1 MRISGSGSETA
12 VVAEKVNPAFMKTM
26 RNFSKRLFPACART
40 DGSQIVELA
49 VSLPLLLVFVVG
61 ITDFGTA
68 FNLRQRLNNAA
79 REGARIAANQY
90 MADVVN
96 TSPNSI
102 IAIHDAVD
110 NYLLAARVNDCGLSS
125 VTPTKAGLT
134 WTYTANSG
142 CPGNGTLTLTI
153 DRGNTFQ
160 TTDANTTTLET
171 THILIS
177 YPYQWR
183 FGGVIRFF
191 APSAN
196 YANGVT
202 QIPAEAMMTNLN

>member
-1 MRISGSGSETA
+1 
-12 VVAEKVNPAFMKTM
+12 MKTI
-26 RNFSKRLFPACART
+26 RNFSENLFRACART
-40 DGSQIVELA
+40 DGSQIVEL
-49 VSLPLLLVFVVG
+49 VISLPLLLVFVIG

-68 FNLRQRLNNAA
+68 FNLKQKLNNAA

-96 TSPNSI
+96 ASPNSTG
-102 IAIHDAVD
+102 AIHDAVA

-125 VTPTKAGLT
+125 ATPTKAGLT
-134 WTYTANSG
+134 WTYTASSG

-160 TTDANTTTLET
+160 TTDVNSTTLET
-171 THILIS
+171 THVLIS

-183 FGGVIRFF
+183 FGSFIRFF

-196 YANGVT
+196 YATGVT
-202 QIPAEAMMTNLN
+202 QITADAMMTNLN